1 MMSVPQIITIDGPA
15 GSGKSTLGKLL
26 ANRLDYLYFDT
37 GVMYRV
43 VTYEALR
50 RKINLE
56 DESSLSELAKKIRID
71 VRPASRNDGRTYD
84 VLVDDEDVTWEIR
97 RQEVDANVSVVATYN
112 GVRQKLTE
120 QQRRIA
126 MRGRIV
132 MVGRDI
138 GTVVI
143 PNADLKI
150 YLDASEEVRA
160 ERRFQELN
168 ERGEVS
174 SFEEVLES
182 IRIRDQIDTNR
193 DIAPLQRA
201 EDANVVDSSNLT
213 IEQVLEKVMGLIS
226 CSSNNLTNSENY
238 KI

>member
-1 MMSVPQIITIDGPA
+1 MSVPQIITIDGPA

-56 DESSLSELAKKIRID
+56 DESSLSELAEEIRID
-71 VRPASRNDGRTYD
+71 VRPASRNDGRSYD

-97 RQEVDANVSVVATYN
+97 RQEVDANVSVVATYT
-112 GVRQKLTE
+112 GVRQMLTE

-150 YLDASEEVRA
+150 YLDASVGVRA
-160 ERRFQELN
+160 ERRYQEIK
-168 ERGEVS
+168 ERGEIS
-174 SFEEVLES
+174 SLDEVLETM
-182 IRIRDQIDTNR
+182 RLRDQIDTNR
-193 DIAPLQRA
+193 DIAPLQKA

-213 IEQVLEKVMGLIS
+213 IEQVLEKVMGLIK
-226 CSSNNLTNSENY
+226 CSSDKQTNSD
-238 KI
+238 I